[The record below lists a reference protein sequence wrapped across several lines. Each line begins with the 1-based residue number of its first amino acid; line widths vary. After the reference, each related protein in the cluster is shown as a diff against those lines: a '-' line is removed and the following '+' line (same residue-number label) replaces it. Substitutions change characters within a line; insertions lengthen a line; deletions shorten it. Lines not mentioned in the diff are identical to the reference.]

1 MSLIP
6 FVPGYHVGLGG
17 TDIDHHFRIV
27 ASIDVLYGSYI
38 LIASRRRRFCPGF
51 YHYGNDCALLTGNRI
66 IVHIVDRSTFRDN
79 DNVVSPGTARRSAF
93 SIPETVPGRHPVPEL
108 ELAGIAFDADLSAQQ
123 YGVRGAPLRRGP
135 VLGQKLS
142 LQSLRS
148 HRRQALPSRMKTF
161 SSSVR

>member
-6 FVPGYHVGLGG
+6 FIPGYHVGLGR

-27 ASIDVLYGSYI
+27 ASIDVLYCAYI
-38 LIASRRRRFCPGF
+38 FITSRRRRFSPGF
-51 YHYGNDCALLTGNRI
+51 YHYGNDCTLITRNRI
-66 IVHIVDRSTFRDN
+66 IVHVVDRSTFRDN
-79 DNVVSPGTARRSAF
+79 DNVVSPGPARRSALG
-93 SIPETVPGRHPVPEL
+93 IPETVPRCCPVPEL

-135 VLGQKLS
+135 VLGQKLT

-161 SSSVR
+161 SSSER